1 MDIKYGY
8 LLRGITVGSPQSRS
22 ELVAVVLDS
31 VMAGGDPLLLAVYRL
46 APQDMTACYSLPGR
60 KDRNL
65 GQYWYTTNRPPHRG
79 RPDGDRH
86 AVAHSVI
93 HKRRAYAWSS
103 DRQDLPP

>member
-22 ELVAVVLDS
+22 ELVTVVLDS

-79 RPDGDRH
+79 RQKKWCRI
-86 AVAHSVI
+86 SVLGSLLSLEHKPLI
-93 HKRRAYAWSS
+93 HN
-103 DRQDLPP
+103 

>member
-22 ELVAVVLDS
+22 GLVTVVLGS